1 MSNLKHPSKYNRQ
14 FRCGAWIFL
23 HFAEAIS
30 RGGVSASCIVK
41 ARVSFRKMANPAPA
55 SVPMITL
62 SQIQS
67 ALARV
72 RKAIYISPCTR
83 SETFSEL
90 TGNSIYLK
98 LENRQRTGAYK
109 ERGALNKLLSLTA
122 KERSQGV
129 IAASAGNHAQAV
141 AYHASKLGIGARIV
155 MPLAT
160 PLIKV
165 SATRGYGGD
174 VVLHGA
180 NYDEAYDEALRLSA
194 QDGLTFVHAFDDD
207 AVIAGQGT
215 LGLELLEQHPDL
227 EVVIVPIGGGGLIGG
242 IGCALKETNP
252 RIQVIGVQP
261 ARLPSVKVALS
272 EGSPVTLPS
281 AVTIADGI
289 AVRRVGVRTLPLVQK
304 YVDDIVT
311 VEEEEIANA
320 VLLLLE
326 REKILAEGAGAAAL
340 AALVNRC
347 IPGIREK
354 TGKKVVAIVSGGN
367 IDVTLLA
374 RIIERGLVKDGRL
387 VRLRVH
393 LPDYPGALH
402 RLTGILAQHRAN
414 IVETSYDR
422 AYHNVNLGDTAIDI
436 TMETRGPDHIAELI
450 SALGANGYT
459 HERIL

>member
-1 MSNLKHPSKYNRQ
+1 
-14 FRCGAWIFL
+14 
-23 HFAEAIS
+23 
-30 RGGVSASCIVK
+30 
-41 ARVSFRKMANPAPA
+41 MAVTLQDVQAAYHRIRDFIYCSPAPH
-55 SVPMITL
+55 SDQL
-62 SQIQS
+62 S
-67 ALARV
+67 
-72 RKAIYISPCTR
+72 KM
-83 SETFSEL
+83 
-90 TGNSIYLK
+90 TGQDVFLK
-98 LENRQRTGAYK
+98 LDNLQRTGAFK
-109 ERGALNKLLSLTA
+109 ERGALNKILSLSDS
-122 KERSQGV
+122 ERKQGV

-141 AYHASKLGIGARIV
+141 AYHAAHLGIRATIV

-180 NYDEAYDEALRLSA
+180 NYDEAYEEAMRLSA
-194 QDGLTFVHAFDDD
+194 QQGLSFVHAFDDD

-227 EVVIVPIGGGGLIGG
+227 EAVVVPIGGGGLIGG
-242 IGCALKETNP
+242 VGCALKETNP

-272 EGSPVTLPS
+272 EGKPVTLPS

-289 AVRRVGVRTLPLVQK
+289 AVRRVGVRTLPLIQK

-326 REKILAEGAGAAAL
+326 REKTLAEGAGAAGL
-340 AALVNRC
+340 AALVNRR
-347 IPGIREK
+347 IRMIDDSMTRKSTTPEK
-354 TGKKVVAIVSGGN
+354 RGKKVVAIVSGGN

-402 RLTGILAQHRAN
+402 RLTGILAEHRAN

>member
-1 MSNLKHPSKYNRQ
+1 
-14 FRCGAWIFL
+14 
-23 HFAEAIS
+23 
-30 RGGVSASCIVK
+30 
-41 ARVSFRKMANPAPA
+41 MANPAA
-55 SVPMITL
+55 AGSRMVNL
-62 SQIQS
+62 RDIQS
-67 ALARV
+67 ALVRV
-72 RKAIYISPCTR
+72 RKSIYVSPCTR

-90 TGNSIYLK
+90 TGNSVYLK

-109 ERGALNKLLSLTA
+109 ERGALNKLLSLTP
-122 KERSQGV
+122 EQRSQGV

-141 AYHASKLGIGARIV
+141 AYHASHLGIRATIV

-180 NYDEAYDEALRLSA
+180 NYDEAYEEAMRLSA
-194 QDGLTFVHAFDDD
+194 QQRLSFVHAFDDD
-207 AVIAGQGT
+207 AIIAGQGT
-215 LGLELLEQHPDL
+215 LGLELLEQHPDV
-227 EVVIVPIGGGGLIGG
+227 EAVVVPIGGGGLIGG

-272 EGSPVTLPS
+272 EGKPVTLPS

-289 AVRRVGVRTLPLVQK
+289 AVRRVGVRTLPLIQK

-326 REKILAEGAGAAAL
+326 REKTLAEGAGAAGL
-340 AALVNRC
+340 AALVNRR
-347 IPGIREK
+347 IPMIHDSMTRESTTHEK

-402 RLTGILAQHRAN
+402 RLTGILAEHRAN

>member
-1 MSNLKHPSKYNRQ
+1 
-14 FRCGAWIFL
+14 
-23 HFAEAIS
+23 
-30 RGGVSASCIVK
+30 
-41 ARVSFRKMANPAPA
+41 MANPAA
-55 SVPMITL
+55 AGSRMVNL
-62 SQIQS
+62 RDIQS
-67 ALARV
+67 ALVRV
-72 RKAIYISPCTR
+72 RKSIYVSPCTR

-90 TGNSIYLK
+90 TGNSVYLK

-109 ERGALNKLLSLTA
+109 ERGALNKLLSLTP
-122 KERSQGV
+122 EQRSQGV

-141 AYHASKLGIGARIV
+141 AYHASHLGIRATIV

-180 NYDEAYDEALRLSA
+180 NYDEAYEEAMRLSA
-194 QDGLTFVHAFDDD
+194 QQRLSFVHAFDDD
-207 AVIAGQGT
+207 AIIAGQGT
-215 LGLELLEQHPDL
+215 LGLELLEQHPDV
-227 EVVIVPIGGGGLIGG
+227 EAVVVPIGGGGLIGG

-252 RIQVIGVQP
+252 RIQVFGVQP

-272 EGSPVTLPS
+272 EGKPVTLPS

-289 AVRRVGVRTLPLVQK
+289 AVRRVGVRTLPLIQK

-326 REKILAEGAGAAAL
+326 REKTLAEGAGAAGL
-340 AALVNRC
+340 AALVNRR
-347 IPGIREK
+347 IPTIDDSMTRESTTHEK
-354 TGKKVVAIVSGGN
+354 MGKKVVAIVSGGN

-402 RLTGILAQHRAN
+402 RLTGILAEHRAN